1 MGNETM
7 INRDV
12 NASATQVNN
21 AAANNSSSSN
31 TIVNSALYSLSQIP
45 VGTVLC
51 GKYKVVSELNI
62 TSGEA
67 SLFICE
73 CSGKK
78 YVAKIYRRDVAI
90 KDDVTN
96 ALKNISSPHVAKL
109 FDTGIYNGLPFEII
123 PFYTQGSLQGRTFSF
138 EELKQRI
145 IPSLNEGLHV
155 LHKNG
160 IIHKDLKP
168 SNIMLCDS
176 KLNQLKSKYRIPNA
190 PSVATAVDPLQREME
205 PYQCFE
211 VLQNVNKAI
220 SRRRDC
226 AKKMKSIK
234 EEIDGVLACPGC
246 STDRERLKYIKSNES
261 ILQQKKLEHA
271 AVSAKMKKVQVVLL
285 SEEKTSFNRLS
296 AALAEINS
304 SEKSTSGSGVA
315 LSSFVKLKSSI
326 PGDIFASEQS
336 PIELDYGAYKFFLLP
351 DVVLA
356 YDKDNSFVT
365 AFDPVALIIMIRD
378 RQKSV
383 YMRKNSGSTWSYAD
397 SVVAGDSVLVSEG
410 HTRTN
415 WLHERKSGGPDLRYS
430 YNPKYESR
438 TDTYAYSDF
447 SIQIGQYKAEYSI
460 SKANL
465 SNKLKPMVKD
475 YCSVM
480 HELNAVPSLL
490 RLLKSVSKKKR
501 SRKLAV

>member
-1 MGNETM
+1 MSMARNYS
-7 INRDV
+7 R
-12 NASATQVNN
+12 
-21 AAANNSSSSN
+21 NNSGGGGCLLW
-31 TIVNSALYSLSQIP
+31 IIGILLL
-45 VGTVLC
+45 VGNVVLF
-51 GKYKVVSELNI
+51 
-62 TSGEA
+62 A
-67 SLFICE
+67 SLFDEMPLLC
-73 CSGKK
+73 
-78 YVAKIYRRDVAI
+78 ALLAI
-90 KDDVTN
+90 AEFVGIAIFRSAADRPPKGNSSEASSNRPASQQPSTSNVPPAAPRTTPEVTEDN
-96 ALKNISSPHVAKL
+96 
-109 FDTGIYNGLPFEII
+109 
-123 PFYTQGSLQGRTFSF
+123 
-138 EELKQRI
+138 
-145 IPSLNEGLHV
+145 
-155 LHKNG
+155 
-160 IIHKDLKP
+160 
-168 SNIMLCDS
+168 S

-285 SEEKTSFNRLS
+285 SKEKTSFNRLS

-490 RLLKSVSKKKR
+490 RLLKSVSKKR
-501 SRKLAV
+501 EAVSLLSEKYESVSKNVICKIGWEDE